1 MNEQISPNESGVLGR
16 PPLSPVRVAAG
27 EGDTSARGP
36 LSPGRVVNVEIGEL
50 ILDGF
55 GPLDPRTA
63 GSRTADS
70 GRPGSAGPYPAR
82 AAAALRRELA
92 RSLGDAVPDAEQLAA
107 AIAGAVFRQLAAER
121 QQRFPPRVRH
131 RMGAELSAGTAS
143 GPGPRG
149 GGTR

>member
-1 MNEQISPNESGVLGR
+1 MKEQISPNESGVPAHR
-16 PPLSPVRVAAG
+16 PASAG
-27 EGDTSARGP
+27 P
-36 LSPGRVVNVEIGEL
+36 VVNVEIGEL